1 MTEKVVITGMGAI
14 SPIGN
19 TVAESWEAALNGV
32 SGVAPVTRANTSDQ
46 SVHIACEVKNFIPE
60 DFIDA
65 KEIRRRDLFTH
76 FAMVAVREALAQ
88 SGLVINPDNS
98 DRIGMFVSSALG
110 GLESVEAAV
119 RTQTDKG
126 SRRVN
131 PFTVPMYMLNGAA
144 GSIAIDL
151 GINGQS
157 ASVATACAS
166 GGDSIGLGWMLLR
179 AGTLDAAIVGASDA
193 PITSVGM
200 AAFDRLGAMSR
211 RNDDYSSTPQPFDLH
226 RDGFVLGEGAGVL
239 ILEREST
246 ARARGAEI
254 LAELAGYGATSDA
267 YHITAPAEGG
277 TGGAQATKLALA
289 SAEAPLDSVG
299 YINAHGTAT
308 GLNDKAETLAI
319 KSVFGELAYNIPVS
333 STKSMTG
340 HMMGA
345 TGGLEAIFCVKAVQE
360 NRVPPTIHYQTPD
373 PDCDLDYVPNTAR
386 DARVEC
392 AVNNSFGFGGHNAV
406 VVIKKYH

>member
-1 MTEKVVITGMGAI
+1 MNEKVVVTGMGAI
-14 SPIGN
+14 SPLGL
-19 TVAESWEAALNGV
+19 TVAQSWEAALNGV
-32 SGVAPVTRANTSDQ
+32 SGVAPVTRCDTSDQ
-46 SVHIACEVKNFIPE
+46 FVHIACEVKGFDPA
-60 DFIDA
+60 DYIDP
-65 KEIRRRDLFTH
+65 KEVRRRDLFTH
-76 FAMVAVREALAQ
+76 FAMVAVKEALAQ
-88 SGLVINPDNS
+88 SGLEIRPENS
-98 DRIGMFVSSALG
+98 ERVGMFVSSALG
-110 GLESVEAAV
+110 GMESVEEAV
-119 RTQTDKG
+119 RTQVDRG

-131 PFTVPMYMLNGAA
+131 PFTVPMYMLNSAA

-157 ASVATACAS
+157 CAVATACAS

-179 AGTLDAAIVGASDA
+179 AGVLDAAIVGASDA

-211 RNDDYSSTPQPFDLH
+211 RNEDYSATPQPFDLN

-239 ILEREST
+239 VLERETT
-246 ARARGAEI
+246 ARQRGAEI

-267 YHITAPAEGG
+267 YHITAPSEGG
-277 TGGAQATKLALA
+277 VGGARAIRIALNTA
-289 SAEAPLDSVG
+289 QAPLDTIG

-308 GLNDKAETLAI
+308 NLNDLAETLAI
-319 KSVFGELAYNIPVS
+319 KSVFGEDAYHIPVS

-345 TGGLEAIFCVKAVQE
+345 TGGLEAIFCVMAVSQGKI
-360 NRVPPTIHYQTPD
+360 PPTIHYETPD
-373 PDCDLDYVPNTAR
+373 PECDLDYIPNIAR
-386 DARVEC
+386 DHEVEC

-406 VVIKKYH
+406 VVIRKYR

>member
-1 MTEKVVITGMGAI
+1 MTEKVVITGMGAV
-14 SPIGN
+14 SPLGH
-19 TVAESWEAALNGV
+19 TADESWQAALNGK
-32 SGVAPVTRANTSDQ
+32 SGVAPVTRCDTSDLA
-46 SVHIACEVKNFIPE
+46 VHIACEVK
-60 DFIDA
+60 DFNPSDYIDP
-65 KEIRRRDLFTH
+65 KEVRRRDLFTH
-76 FAMVAVREALAQ
+76 FAMVAVQEALVQA
-88 SGLVINPDNS
+88 GLEITDENS
-98 DRIGMFVSSALG
+98 TRVGMFVSSALG
-110 GLESVEAAV
+110 GLESVESAV
-119 RTQTDKG
+119 HTQADRG

-157 ASVATACAS
+157 GSVATACAS
-166 GGDSIGLGWMLLR
+166 GGDSIGLGWMLIR
-179 AGTLDAAIVGASDA
+179 SGSLDAAIVGASDA

-211 RNDDYSSTPQPFDLH
+211 RNEDYSSTPQPFDLN

-239 ILEREST
+239 VIEREST
-246 ARARGAEI
+246 ARARGAVI

-277 TGGAQATKLALA
+277 TGGARATELALA
-289 SAEAPLDSVG
+289 AAEAPLESIG

-308 GLNDKAETLAI
+308 GLNDSAETMAI

-345 TGGLEAIFCVKAVQE
+345 TGGLEAVFCTKAVLE
-360 NRVPPTIHYQTPD
+360 NKVPPTIHYETPD
-373 PDCDLDYVPNTAR
+373 PVCDLDYIPNSAR
-386 DARVEC
+386 DVVVDT

-406 VVIKKYH
+406 VVIRKYA